1 MKRLIRK
8 AATRNEIINFNR
20 ALTDEYKKKVE
31 KIYDSSK
38 AGRLAFEIIVD
49 GGGELTPEI
58 VDKIEDYDYYIDPEK
73 SQSDE
78 DIAKSFLQRYID
90 GEIQKSE
97 DIDNLLAATLKN
109 CEVNEDTYNYMYNNY
124 MDGNIDTDYKIEDD
138 ERVINT
144 LKSNISK
151 FDSDQMLKLLNEIS
165 DETLTELFNQDVIDQ
180 VGKGIFEAASDSP
193 EQVLNIIKNLNLV
206 DAIVKNNKT
215 FQDGVIKHYGN
226 NKFSSPDGTIVI

>member
-31 KIYDSSK
+31 KLYDSDETAK
-38 AGRLAFEIIVD
+38 NAFEIIVD
-49 GGGELTPEI
+49 SGTELTPEI
-58 VDKIEDYDYYIDPEK
+58 IDKIENDQYYISNGTLADVSKEF
-73 SQSDE
+73 
-78 DIAKSFLQRYID
+78 INAYINNKL
-90 GEIQKSE
+90 ERSE

-109 CEVNEDTYNYMYNNY
+109 CEVNEDTYNYMYDNY

-151 FDSDQMLKLLNEIS
+151 FDSDQMLKLLGEIS

-193 EQVLNIIKNLNLV
+193 EQVLNIIKNLNLI
-206 DAIVKNNKT
+206 DNIAKNNKS
-215 FQDGVIKHYGN
+215 FQDSIVKYFGGN
-226 NKFSSPDGTIVI
+226 EYQSPDGIVLI